1 MIKKLKDGSWF
12 VGDAKY
18 DPEREEKPVEKAK
31 KPVETEK
38 PKKAKKK

>member
-18 DPEREEKPVEKAK
+18 DPEREEKPVET
-31 KPVETEK
+31 KPVEAEK

>member
-18 DPEREEKPVEKAK
+18 DPEREEKPVETAE

>member
-18 DPEREEKPVEKAK
+18 DPEREEKPTEKSVE
-31 KPVETEK
+31 EK